1 MNELETERGGKK
13 LRKVKSRK
21 EYEAIQQEAEAAW
34 KDALDGEPPYI
45 DIEARVIDDQ
55 FFEFETP
62 VLHLPL
68 RQALDKPR
76 PIGERVTLRM
86 SKLEIASWDRMFS
99 TFALEEHKCDTVV
112 YVLLME
118 NGTVKI
124 GRSKN
129 FEQRKATI
137 STSSGMIV
145 KKWWRTKKC
154 TRLEA
159 AKIEAGSHKHFKAN
173 RIKGEFFNVDF
184 DEACAYVKKL
194 ANQRK

>member
-1 MNELETERGGKK
+1 MNELVT
-13 LRKVKSRK
+13 LRRNKQ
-21 EYEAIQQEAEAAW
+21 EEAILAWERAVSGEVTYIDVEAEVI
-34 KDALDGEPPYI
+34 DGE
-45 DIEARVIDDQ
+45 R
-55 FFEFETP
+55 FHFESPIFK
-62 VLHLPL
+62 VGLYAH
-68 RQALDKPR
+68 LDKPR

-86 SKLEIASWDRMFS
+86 HAMDIAPWDHLFS
-99 TFALEEHKCDTVV
+99 FLSSVGMEADTVV

-118 NGTVKI
+118 NDTVKI
-124 GRSKN
+124 GRSRN

-159 AKIEAGSHKHFKAN
+159 AKIETGSHKHFKAN

-194 ANQRK
+194 AGNDCHG

>member
-1 MNELETERGGKK
+1 MDGLITLRGGKK
-13 LRKVKSRK
+13 MRKAKSRK
-21 EYEAIQQEAEAAW
+21 EYEAIQQEAETAW
-34 KDALDGEPPYI
+34 KDAIDGELPYI
-45 DIEARVIDDQ
+45 DIEATVIDDQ

-62 VLHLPL
+62 VLHLRL

-86 SKLEIASWDRMFS
+86 PKLEIASWDNMFS
-99 TFALEEHKCDTVV
+99 VFALDERKCDTVA

-137 STSSGMIV
+137 STSSGMII
-145 KKWWRTKKC
+145 KKWWHSKKL
-154 TRLEA
+154 TRQEA
-159 AKIEAGSHKHFKAN
+159 SKVETGSHKHFKAN
-173 RIKGEFFNVDF
+173 RIKGEFFSVDF

-194 ANQRK
+194 AGQG